1 MAAGSHSFDDEL
13 VGLFELSQDA
23 FCIAGFD
30 GYLKHANPAF
40 PRSLGYT
47 LEQLLALPFAEHI
60 HPDDRESVEAALS
73 ELAAGNP
80 VVGFQCRHI
89 CADRSVR
96 WFEWSTSS
104 RPEAGVMYGAG
115 RDVTERHTATKELSA
130 LRHVATL
137 AAEGVVPTD
146 LFAVVAEEVARV
158 VDIPIVTVV
167 RYELDNRL
175 TVCATFPKELKLFPA
190 GSRLSLDGTT
200 LSTLVRD
207 RSAAVRIE
215 DYSQL
220 DGEIAAA
227 VRGAGARSTV
237 GVPIVVAG
245 RLWGSMAAWS
255 LAPEPLPDDTAARL
269 ARFTELLAT
278 AIANAESHEA
288 LARLAEQQTALRRI
302 ATLVARSTP
311 PSEVFAA
318 VAEEMARCLGTTDAE
333 VFRYDPDGA
342 AVVVAAYIA
351 PGARGLTVGERLTL
365 EGDSAQRGC
374 YARAGRRGWIATNT
388 KPPTALS
395 RTGPASWVRGREPA
409 PRSSSTRTCGEW
421 RSSAR
426 RGSSRCHRT
435 SKAASPN
442 SLIWSPPRSP
452 TPPLAKNCSPH
463 ALVSSRPPM
472 MRAAV

>member
-1 MAAGSHSFDDEL
+1 MRFASR
-13 VGLFELSQDA
+13 
-23 FCIAGFD
+23 GFD

-200 LSTLVRD
+200 LTASPSRRQP
-207 RSAAVRIE
+207 RSGTGNPPASGCRP
-215 DYSQL
+215 
-220 DGEIAAA
+220 
-227 VRGAGARSTV
+227 R
-237 GVPIVVAG
+237 
-245 RLWGSMAAWS
+245 
-255 LAPEPLPDDTAARL
+255 APPC
-269 ARFTELLAT
+269 
-278 AIANAESHEA
+278 H
-288 LARLAEQQTALRRI
+288 
-302 ATLVARSTP
+302 
-311 PSEVFAA
+311 
-318 VAEEMARCLGTTDAE
+318 
-333 VFRYDPDGA
+333 PDG
-342 AVVVAAYIA
+342 
-351 PGARGLTVGERLTL
+351 
-365 EGDSAQRGC
+365 
-374 YARAGRRGWIATNT
+374 
-388 KPPTALS
+388 
-395 RTGPASWVRGREPA
+395 
-409 PRSSSTRTCGEW
+409 
-421 RSSAR
+421 
-426 RGSSRCHRT
+426 
-435 SKAASPN
+435 
-442 SLIWSPPRSP
+442 
-452 TPPLAKNCSPH
+452 
-463 ALVSSRPPM
+463 
-472 MRAAV
+472 